1 MVDSVPVDSVSFDQL
16 FREART
22 FSYFLPKPVAPAT
35 LQAIHELLKW
45 GPTATNAQP
54 GHFLFLVSPASRER
68 LKPALSTGN
77 LAKTMAAPVTVVVAE
92 DLQFHETLAT
102 KFPHGNAQA
111 WFDGQAALIAE
122 TARRSSS
129 LQGAYF
135 ILAARALG
143 LDCGPMSGF
152 DATQVD
158 KEFFPDGRYR
168 ANFLINLGYGD
179 RSRLHARLPRLT
191 FDEACQIL

>member
-1 MVDSVPVDSVSFDQL
+1 MADPVTVDSVSLAQL

-22 FSYFLPKPVAPAT
+22 FSHFLPKPVLPAT

-45 GPTATNAQP
+45 GPTASNSQP
-54 GHFLFLVSPASRER
+54 GHFLFLLSPASRER

-92 DLQFHETLAT
+92 DLQFHETLAM
-102 KFPHGNAQA
+102 KFPHGNARA
-111 WFDGQAALIAE
+111 WFDGQPALIAE

-129 LQGAYF
+129 LQGAYLM
-135 ILAARALG
+135 LAARALG

-152 DATQVD
+152 DAAKVD
-158 KEFFPDGRYR
+158 SEFFPEGRYR
-168 ANFLINLGYGD
+168 SNFLINLGYGD
-179 RSRLHARLPRLT
+179 RSRLHARLPRLS
-191 FDEACQIL
+191 FDEACRIL